1 MLVHG
6 FGNTAGKG
14 VLNLLLAALLLSYS
28 PAGKARPLCGDPR
41 SQLASATAQLQQHPN
56 YQSLLLLLCQLCRS
70 LGKGA
75 AAAQLY

>member
-1 MLVHG
+1 MRMHG

-14 VLNLLLAALLLSYS
+14 VLNLLLAALLLWYS
-28 PAGKARPLCGDPR
+28 PPGTARPLCGEPL
-41 SQLASATAQLQQHPN
+41 SQLASATAQLQQHPH

-75 AAAQLY
+75 AAALLP